1 MAASS
6 AKAGFVMAA
15 ILRIIAVLFIIAW
28 LVLWLAVKVTF
39 GAIHVLVVLGVILL
53 IVSLFGGSR
62 RT

>member
-1 MAASS
+1 
-6 AKAGFVMAA
+6 MAA

-39 GAIHVLVVLGVILL
+39 GAIHLLVVLGVILL
-53 IVSLFGGSR
+53 IVSLLGGAR